1 MSKHHIRIL
10 TVISC
15 LAMAASGATAADPTL
30 TDQLKAAS
38 EGGKKQMPVEVQ
50 ATMAKA
56 LQSLRESGIEGKA
69 LHRGETMPD
78 FELPGVDGKPVSSK
92 ALRKK
97 GPLVITFYRGAWCP
111 FCNMQ
116 LHDLQKHMGEFKAA
130 GATLIAISPQLPD
143 GSLSMTQKQSLQFH
157 VLSDAGN
164 KTAKAFG
171 VSYTMT
177 PELVQVYKGFGL
189 DLSKINGSPDWELP
203 LAASY
208 VVDKAGKVAYAYVD
222 VDYTK
227 RAETLDLIDEVKA
240 LKKGLIDPNG
250 GGGY

>member
-1 MSKHHIRIL
+1 MNKRTLGIL
-10 TVISC
+10 AACSA
-15 LAMAASGATAADPTL
+15 LALASFTALAGDATL
-30 TDQLKAAS
+30 TDQLKATA
-38 EGGKKQMPVEVQ
+38 EGGKKQMPPEAQ

-56 LQSLRESGIEGKA
+56 MQTLRESGIDSKA
-69 LHRGETMPD
+69 LRKGETMPD

-97 GPLVITFYRGAWCP
+97 GPLVVTFYRGAWCP
-111 FCNMQ
+111 FCNLQ
-116 LHDLQKHMGEFKAA
+116 LHDLQKHMSEFKAA

-143 GSLSMTQKQSLQFH
+143 GSLSMQQKQSLQFN

-171 VSYTMT
+171 VSYKMPPDLIET
-177 PELVQVYKGFGL
+177 YKGFGL
-189 DLSKINGSPDWELP
+189 DLSKINGSSDWELP
-203 LAASY
+203 LAATY
-208 VVDKAGKVAYAYVD
+208 VVDKAGKVAYAFVD

-227 RAETLDLIDEVKA
+227 RAETLDLLDEVKA